1 MPRTA
6 GDSCRRSEWIISC
19 EQPVRDDPGGS
30 VDCTDFATWQDA
42 LIWFDRYA
50 TAYDDVA
57 RLDNDGDGVACK
69 TRPGAP

>member
-1 MPRTA
+1 M
-6 GDSCRRSEWIISC
+6 
-19 EQPVRDDPGGS
+19 RDDPGGS

-69 TRPGAP
+69 TRPGAS